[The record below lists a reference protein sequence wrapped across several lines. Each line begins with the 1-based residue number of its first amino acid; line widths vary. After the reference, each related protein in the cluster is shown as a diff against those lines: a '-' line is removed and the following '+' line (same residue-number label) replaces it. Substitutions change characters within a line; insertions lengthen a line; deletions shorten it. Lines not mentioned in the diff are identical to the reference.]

1 MDALNMV
8 ITILQLLCG
17 LAIIVIVLFQS
28 GKSAGLSGAIG
39 GVADS
44 FLAKNKAKTLDAK
57 LARATKWVGAV
68 FLVLTFILLILLLV
82 SYINPRSQCGRGFS
96 FMLPYCQ
103 SDTARLAGPRYRS
116 RPAVPSP

>member
-1 MDALNMV
+1 MGALKLI
-8 ITILQLLCG
+8 ITILQLICG
-17 LAIIVIVLFQS
+17 LAIIVAVLVQS

-68 FLVLTFILLILLLV
+68 FLVLTFVLLV
-82 SYINPRSQCGRGFS
+82 LQ
-96 FMLPYCQ
+96 
-103 SDTARLAGPRYRS
+103 
-116 RPAVPSP
+116 

>member
-1 MDALNMV
+1 MELFL
-8 ITILQLLCG
+8 TILLLLCG
-17 LAIIVIVLFQS
+17 LALIVMILFQS

-68 FLVLTFILLILLLV
+68 FLVLTFVLLIL
-82 SYINPRSQCGRGFS
+82 Q
-96 FMLPYCQ
+96 
-103 SDTARLAGPRYRS
+103 
-116 RPAVPSP
+116 

>member
-44 FLAKNKAKTLDAK
+44 FLAKNKAKTLDAT

-68 FLVLTFILLILLLV
+68 FLVLTFILLIL
-82 SYINPRSQCGRGFS
+82 Q
-96 FMLPYCQ
+96 
-103 SDTARLAGPRYRS
+103 
-116 RPAVPSP
+116 